1 MAKWEVLKIANNVV
15 YNITF
20 KKKKRVLTHSQN
32 ILSGIQKKKSQEEFA
47 TSLYHFLLFLLPF
60 ISEDMLSSGCI
71 YQRSYK
77 LLPPGNK
84 RLILLIFYND
94 SSCSVSTTRHKCDTT
109 KLRPL
114 SQTNKLGNFKPMP
127 FFSILLCEP
136 VQFIAILR
144 QISCCFFMLYLFTIY
159 CVCIFIYKKQVVI
172 YKRRLLQ
179 GSMQTLEKLNI
190 PHDLVA

>member
-20 KKKKRVLTHSQN
+20 KKKKSPDTFTEYSIRN
-32 ILSGIQKKKSQEEFA
+32 PKKKKSQEEFA

-127 FFSILLCEP
+127 FFFHLAL
-136 VQFIAILR
+136 
-144 QISCCFFMLYLFTIY
+144 
-159 CVCIFIYKKQVVI
+159 
-172 YKRRLLQ
+172 
-179 GSMQTLEKLNI
+179 
-190 PHDLVA
+190 

>member
-1 MAKWEVLKIANNVV
+1 
-15 YNITF
+15 
-20 KKKKRVLTHSQN
+20 
-32 ILSGIQKKKSQEEFA
+32 
-47 TSLYHFLLFLLPF
+47 
-60 ISEDMLSSGCI
+60 MLSSGCI

-94 SSCSVSTTRHKCDTT
+94 SSCSVSTTRHKCDIT

-127 FFSILLCEP
+127 FFFHLALWASP
-136 VQFIAILR
+136 
-144 QISCCFFMLYLFTIY
+144 IY
-159 CVCIFIYKKQVVI
+159 CYIKTDFLLFFHVIPVYHILCVYIYIQKTSSF
-172 YKRRLLQ
+172 LQ

-190 PHDLVA
+190 PHDLVAWSLLHDCGTLFCTKLLEFIAICMHLFMHSHNPGTWFPSGWSLGLTGPFFSFPAILL

>member
-1 MAKWEVLKIANNVV
+1 
-15 YNITF
+15 
-20 KKKKRVLTHSQN
+20 
-32 ILSGIQKKKSQEEFA
+32 
-47 TSLYHFLLFLLPF
+47 
-60 ISEDMLSSGCI
+60 MLSSGCI

-144 QISCCFFMLYLFTIY
+144 QISCCFFMLYLFTRY

-190 PHDLVA
+190 PHDLVAWSLLHDCGTLFCTKLLEFIAICMHLFMHSHNPGTWFPSGWSLGLTGPFFSFPAILL